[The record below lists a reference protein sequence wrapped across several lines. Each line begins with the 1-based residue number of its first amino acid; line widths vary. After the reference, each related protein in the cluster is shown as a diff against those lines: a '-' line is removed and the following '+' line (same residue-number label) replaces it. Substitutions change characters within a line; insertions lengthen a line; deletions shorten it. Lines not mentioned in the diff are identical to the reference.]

1 MDQAGNAVM
10 SDTVLIVGAG
20 PVGLTMALE
29 LARYRVPV
37 RLVDQM
43 TERAYTSRAV
53 ALWPRTL
60 ELLERAG
67 DGLSAELVSRG
78 NKVTVANIIAGS
90 ETIARIEFKDV
101 VTPYPFVLMLPQS
114 ETEGV
119 LGSRLAEHG
128 VRPELGVRL
137 VDFTQDDTGIT
148 ATLRHAAGSEET
160 TRFGWMVACDGAHSV
175 VRHRLGLTFDGET
188 RGDDWGQGD
197 FHMTGV
203 PFPVNEFAT
212 YWHEDG
218 PLVLFPMALGRY
230 RLIVGLG
237 TSTGTAPMTPS
248 FDEFQAILDRRGPG
262 GIVLQGTVWTSAF
275 RINERQVNSYREG
288 RVFLAG
294 DSAHVHSPAGGQ
306 GMNTGMQDAINLAWK
321 LALVIRGLS
330 TAPALLDSYDPER
343 RAVGAGVIAASG
355 RLTRMAT
362 IQNPLARRVRNA
374 LMQFVLGLA
383 PVQHALEGSMT
394 ETSIRY
400 DDSPLNG
407 VSWEAGPRAGSR
419 MPPIE
424 GEAPYGAGGTPRF
437 TLRAGA
443 WAEEPPVPLGDLV
456 DPAIRPNPVHGG
468 IELVRPDGYLAISV
482 ADGEWEPII
491 AYLDHFRPAATADG
505 PAFP

>member
-1 MDQAGNAVM
+1 M
-10 SDTVLIVGAG
+10 TEPVLIVGAG

-67 DGLSAELVSRG
+67 EGVSAELVSRG
-78 NKVTVANIIAGS
+78 NKVTVANIIAGA
-90 ETIARIEFKDV
+90 EPIARIELKDV
-101 VTPYPFVLMLPQS
+101 VTPYPFALMLPQS
-114 ETEGV
+114 GTEGV
-119 LGSRLAEHG
+119 LGRHLAERG

-137 VDFTQDDTGIT
+137 VDFTQDEDGIA
-148 ATLRHAAGSEET
+148 ATLRHPGGSEET
-160 TRFGWMVACDGAHSV
+160 ARFGWMVACDGAHSV
-175 VRHRLGLTFDGET
+175 VRHRLGLAFEGDT

-212 YWHEDG
+212 YWHEEG
-218 PLVLFPMALGRY
+218 PLVLFPMAPGRY
-230 RLIVGLG
+230 RLIAGLG
-237 TSTGTAPMTPS
+237 SSTGAPPAAPS
-248 FDEFQAILDRRGPG
+248 FEAFQEILDRRGPG
-262 GIVLQGTVWTSAF
+262 GIVLQDAVWTSAF
-275 RINERQVNSYREG
+275 RINERQVERYRSG

-294 DSAHVHSPAGGQ
+294 DAAHVHSPAGGQ

-362 IQNPLARRVRNA
+362 IQNPLARRIRNA

-383 PVQHALEGSMT
+383 PVQHALEGSLT
-394 ETSIRY
+394 ETSTRY

-424 GEAPYGAGGTPRF
+424 GEAPYGAGDTPRF

-443 WAEEPPVPLGDLV
+443 WAGEPPGPLGDLV
-456 DPAIRPNPVHGG
+456 DPVIRANPVDGG

-482 ADGEWEPII
+482 ADGEWEPIL
-491 AYLDHFRPAATADG
+491 AYLRHFRPADTG
-505 PAFP
+505 PA